1 MIVDKPSP
9 KSDLLSPGS
18 LDKSFPTMLLVTTK
32 WPTCSATTT
41 KVAGKIVKIAFKLGL
56 AICICGNTKRL
67 ASFTCVKSTSPKKT
81 TN

>member
-41 KVAGKIVKIAFKLGL
+41 KVAGKIVKIAFKL
-56 AICICGNTKRL
+56 
-67 ASFTCVKSTSPKKT
+67 V
-81 TN
+81 